1 MGLFTRRNFLAMP
14 RGKEMKTYLLTFAV
28 KSDESLEETALG
40 IEGVVHDAIKDC
52 ALQYEA
58 NLIRST
64 KCKEEN

>member
-1 MGLFTRRNFLAMP
+1 MP